1 MNDIKELKNEELEKV
16 SGGFRIT
23 EYSIDAGDCFENE
36 SYIFKALNDLPKT
49 DDYSIYID
57 FYCYNKSLN
66 KYFAANRNA
75 YSIVNIATYIGK
87 NII

>member
-1 MNDIKELKNEELEKV
+1 MNDIKELKDEELKKV
-16 SGGFRIT
+16 SGGFLIT
-23 EYSIDAGDCFENE
+23 EFSIDAGDCFEDENCI
-36 SYIFKALNDLPKT
+36 YKALNDLPKT
-49 DDYSIYID
+49 HDHLICID